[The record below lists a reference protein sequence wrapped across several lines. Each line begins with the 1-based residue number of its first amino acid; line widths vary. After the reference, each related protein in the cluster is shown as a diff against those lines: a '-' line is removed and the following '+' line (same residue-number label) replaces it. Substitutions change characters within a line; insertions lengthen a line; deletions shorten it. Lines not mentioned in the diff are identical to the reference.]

1 MQAGIEKEE
10 VDFWDFY
17 NCFPVAARIAIKTLD
32 LSESIMPTVTGG
44 LPYFGGPG
52 NNYSMHAICQMVE
65 LLRKYPEKKGFVHSV
80 SWFMSKYSIGIYSGT
95 RPEKFQRRDP
105 EEYMHDIDKRFPD
118 VTVLEG
124 ISGIFEVET
133 YTVSYSRGRRTS
145 FSDLS
150 LQKMEKGERLFAV
163 NNTDVT
169 LMTSMT
175 MDEPIGKKA
184 KILNLPDGET
194 FTKIS

>member
-65 LLRKYPEKKGFVHSV
+65 LLRKYPEKERVCTLCLLVYEQVFDRHLFRDQAGKV
-80 SWFMSKYSIGIYSGT
+80 SAPRSRGIY
-95 RPEKFQRRDP
+95 
-105 EEYMHDIDKRFPD
+105 
-118 VTVLEG
+118 
-124 ISGIFEVET
+124 
-133 YTVSYSRGRRTS
+133 
-145 FSDLS
+145 
-150 LQKMEKGERLFAV
+150 A
-163 NNTDVT
+163 
-169 LMTSMT
+169 
-175 MDEPIGKKA
+175 
-184 KILNLPDGET
+184 
-194 FTKIS
+194 